1 MKLFLNIKPTIVSE
15 QIDNTNQIQLDEL
28 DVIEKSIDDN
38 LKKDASISP
47 DILNSF
53 VIKDTLNQEIWPNN
67 KLSDEVR
74 KNLIKIAQDFIRDLE
89 IPKNVII
96 KDIIFT
102 GSLANFNW
110 SKFSDIDLHIVMDF
124 NQFDADPKIIED
136 YFYAQKTIWNQEHD
150 ITIYKYPVELYV
162 QNLNKNLVATSVFS
176 VLNNKWIKIP
186 SREDFSVDKQ
196 KIKDKASSFIYQ
208 LKDVKQ
214 DYIDKKF
221 DLVVKK
227 VTKIK
232 NKIKQ
237 MRNAGLERGGELSI
251 ENLVFKVLRRTEF
264 MDILDSYKAKSYDKL
279 LSVDETLD
287 ETLDEVAKPKWG
299 AILFIKGVE
308 LPDGTQRLYVTTVNN
323 VLTLNRLKTDN
334 SDAEPARMAVLGN
347 QVFRVMLKGDKLVA
361 VGVDWNSPSSM
372 LKKLGLNK
380 NSVAIND
387 NKTPLHWETLKS
399 NNINNILNEIPIA
412 IKGIE
417 NINLVG

>member
-1 MKLFLNIKPTIVSE
+1 MKLFLNIKSTIVSE
-15 QIDNTNQIQLDEL
+15 QIDNPNPIQLDEL

-110 SKFSDIDLHIVMDF
+110 SKFSDIDLHIVIDF
-124 NQFDADPKIIED
+124 DQFDADPKIIGD

-150 ITIYKYPVELYV
+150 ITIHKYPVELYV
-162 QNLNKNLVATSVFS
+162 QNLNNNLVATSIFS
-176 VLNNKWIKIP
+176 VLNNKWIKKP

-287 ETLDEVAKPKWG
+287 EVAKPKWG
-299 AILFIKGVE
+299 AILFIKGGE

-334 SDAEPARMAVLGN
+334 SDAEPARMAILGN
-347 QVFRVMLKGDKLVA
+347 QIFRVMLKGDKLVA
-361 VGVDWNSPSSM
+361 VGIDWNSQSSM
-372 LKKLGLNK
+372 LKKLGLDK

-399 NNINNILNEIPIA
+399 NNINKLLSEIPNE
-412 IKGIE
+412 IKGIK
-417 NINLVG
+417 NVNLVG